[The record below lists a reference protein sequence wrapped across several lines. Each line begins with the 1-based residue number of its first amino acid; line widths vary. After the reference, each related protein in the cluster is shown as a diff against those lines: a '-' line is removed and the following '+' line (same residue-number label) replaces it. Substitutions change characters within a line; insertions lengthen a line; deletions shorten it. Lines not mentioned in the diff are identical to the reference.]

1 MTADVLEYDD
11 SQGSQHWRFY
21 VGDVEGLDSILR
33 DLRFGDAAKGF
44 IAVCN
49 VHMFIVA
56 RHDKALASAIRS
68 ASFAICD
75 GQPIAWLAGMVASR
89 PVQRIFGPTILHRVL
104 FEGKGPPRI
113 ALIGGNRDG
122 LNKIERMFRRDNGRE
137 LLVIDPG
144 IVPPTGIPDEYTL
157 ARLRKFAPDIVFVAL
172 GCPKQ
177 EKWAAA
183 AARLIPSTFIGIGA
197 GFNYLIGD
205 LRRAPLIMQKLGL
218 EWLYRLAQQPWLLPR
233 YLTTNLPFIV
243 HLAKTVIG
251 RQLLK
256 NTITTPTGGV

>member
-1 MTADVLEYDD
+1 MQPSASVLEYDD

-104 FEGKGPPRI
+104 FGGKGPPRI
-113 ALIGGNRDG
+113 ALIGGNRDC
-122 LNKIERMFRRDNGRE
+122 LNKIERILRRDNGRK

-144 IVPPTGIPDEYTL
+144 IVPPTGIPDECTL
-157 ARLRKFAPDIVFVAL
+157 AQAQGICPGHCIRSSWLPKTGEVG
-172 GCPKQ
+172 GCSCS
-177 EKWAAA
+177 
-183 AARLIPSTFIGIGA
+183 ARAEHVHWSWS
-197 GFNYLIGD
+197 
-205 LRRAPLIMQKLGL
+205 
-218 EWLYRLAQQPWLLPR
+218 WL
-233 YLTTNLPFIV
+233 
-243 HLAKTVIG
+243 
-251 RQLLK
+251 
-256 NTITTPTGGV
+256 